1 MTAHGPSSTH
11 FSSKTGDTTKTLKPI
26 CIIGSLS
33 MRDKRRKPHNW
44 EVINLRKF
52 LNSVLD
58 FHRDLRNEGLCLCTR
73 SFGCWNHTRGFQIA

>member
-11 FSSKTGDTTKTLKPI
+11 FASKTGDTTKTLKPI